1 MKKIT
6 FTIILSILAI
16 VAVSAEG
23 LMRYELD
30 VNDFSELKVVE
41 GVNVIYKANADS
53 AGRAVF
59 VAKDKI
65 ASALTFNNSN
75 NRLSIRLLGKDI
87 AGIPVPTVTVYSKF
101 LTKVENSGDSTVR
114 ITGIVPCPEFRARLI
129 GNGRL
134 IVDNL
139 DVTHIDGSIDTG
151 NGQLVLHGKV
161 KTAKLSNTGKGT
173 IQADNLVTSE
183 IKCVM
188 IGSGTIG
195 CQVKKKLSVSGIS
208 SGKIY
213 YKGKPA
219 EIKNRAVGVSLIPL
233 DGENK

>member
-1 MKKIT
+1 MKKIAI
-6 FTIILSILAI
+6 TIILSLLTCIGI
-16 VAVSAEG
+16 SAEG

-30 VNDFSELKVVE
+30 VKDFSELKVVE
-41 GVNVIYKANADS
+41 GINVIYKANADS
-53 AGRAVF
+53 AGHVVF
-59 VAKDKI
+59 IAEDKI

-75 NRLSIRLLGKDI
+75 DRLSIRLLGKDI

-114 ITGIVPCPEFRARLI
+114 VTGFAPCSEFKARLI

-134 IVDNL
+134 IVDNI
-139 DVTHIDGSIDTG
+139 DVTYIDGSIDTG
-151 NGQLVLHGKV
+151 NGQLILHGNV
-161 KTAKLSNTGKGT
+161 RTAKLSNTGKGT
-173 IQADNLVTSE
+173 IQADNLTSSE
-183 IKCVM
+183 VKCVM

-195 CQVKKKLSVSGIS
+195 CHAQKKLSVSGIS

-219 EIKNRAVGVSLIPL
+219 EIKNRAVGVSLTSL
-233 DGENK
+233 DNEN